1 MELNVEQK
9 KIIENKPNGHIL
21 IKGVAGSG
29 KTTVAVNKIP
39 FLLKNYCYASDDKVL
54 MVTFNKSLSGYGKYI
69 YENLNSLQKEQIGF
83 KCFYEY
89 KKSHKIK
96 ELYVE

>member
-1 MELNVEQK
+1 
-9 KIIENKPNGHIL
+9 
-21 IKGVAGSG
+21 
-29 KTTVAVNKIP
+29 
-39 FLLKNYCYASDDKVL
+39 